1 MNDLITVP
9 MNPKMKPALILTV
22 AFIPLMIA
30 YMAFLAQRD
39 RKLFEAYNQPTPK
52 EVYCSQ
58 LPQPHPDCTVE

>member
-1 MNDLITVP
+1 
-9 MNPKMKPALILTV
+9 MKPALILTAV
-22 AFIPLMIA
+22 FIPLMIA

-58 LPQPHPDCTVE
+58 LSKPHPDCNVE